1 MLKTYQI
8 ILDKKRAK
16 IFRRHLNN
24 MGVKHIA
31 SECGEQICF
40 QFDYKDNELYEIRIL
55 LDKVNAETWTEDLYK
70 YINYDGG
77 IAENGNDR

>member
-1 MLKTYQI
+1 MIKTYQI

-31 SECGEQICF
+31 SEVGEQICF
-40 QFDYKDNELYEIRIL
+40 QFDYKDNEMSDIRIL
-55 LDKVNAETWTEDLYK
+55 LDKTNAETWTEDLYK
-70 YINYDGG
+70 YTNYGG
-77 IAENGNDR
+77 IAENGKH